1 MTNTDL
7 DILAD
12 KLAERLLFQP
22 RWLKI
27 KQAAAYSGIGQ
38 KRLKVLAENGEIIGY
53 SDPDS
58 GRGDWIFDRNSLD
71 DYRMKPIQ
79 ETNTRFQKIL
89 DGIGG

>member
-1 MTNTDL
+1 LTNTDL

>member
-1 MTNTDL
+1 LTNTDL

-53 SDPDS
+53 SDQDS
-58 GRGDWIFDRNSLD
+58 GRGDWIFDRTSLD
-71 DYRMKPIQ
+71 DYRMRPVH
-79 ETNTRFQKIL
+79 ETNSRFQKIL